1 VLDHSYNCTDFVQEY
16 IIMIIYN
23 TFSEYGGLQSK
34 CLLTLCMYY
43 SISPTLSWGETL
55 FEIIYQKYFQL
66 I

>member
-1 VLDHSYNCTDFVQEY
+1 
-16 IIMIIYN
+16 MIIYN